1 MRIKS
6 FYASTVEGAVA
17 LARREMGAEAMLV
30 ESRKAPLEARHLGEY
45 EVVCALV
52 PEAETAKPQAPEDT
66 GPQDAR
72 LAREMAEMRRQLDVM
87 GKTITRSAWSGA
99 RWPSTSPEMPEWHA
113 RLMATDMD
121 AELVRSGEPQATGRD
136 GQDHYA
142 LGLERGALAV
152 HQSRDAGMARPP
164 HGDGHGR

>member
-6 FYASTVEGAVA
+6 FYANTVEGAVA

-52 PEAETAKPQAPEDT
+52 PEAESAQPHSEEDT
-66 GPQDAR
+66 GGHDTR
-72 LAREMAEMRRQLDVM
+72 LASELAEMRRQLDVM

-99 RWPSTSPEMPEWHA
+99 RWPSASPEMSEWHA
-113 RLMATDMD
+113 RLMATDMES
-121 AELVRSGEPQATGRD
+121 ELVHQILDAAERRSEPG
-136 GQDHYA
+136 
-142 LGLERGALAV
+142 
-152 HQSRDAGMARPP
+152 
-164 HGDGHGR
+164 

>member
-87 GKTITRSAWSGA
+87 GKTITRSAWSDA
-99 RWPSTSPEMPEWHA
+99 SHA
-113 RLMATDMD
+113 EFGDHVSDFAGRGPVIQLRAHVEHVPPLLLDH
-121 AELVRSGEPQATGRD
+121 VR
-136 GQDHYA
+136 
-142 LGLERGALAV
+142 
-152 HQSRDAGMARPP
+152 QSVVAGDIDRKSV
-164 HGDGHGR
+164 G

>member
-6 FYASTVEGAVA
+6 FYANSVEAAVA

-52 PEAETAKPQAPEDT
+52 PEADPASPQPPEDA
-66 GPQDAR
+66 GAHQVR
-72 LAREMAEMRRQLDVM
+72 LAVELAEMRRQLDLM

-99 RWPSTSPEMPEWHA
+99 H
-113 RLMATDMD
+113 
-121 AELVRSGEPQATGRD
+121 
-136 GQDHYA
+136 
-142 LGLERGALAV
+142 
-152 HQSRDAGMARPP
+152 
-164 HGDGHGR
+164 